1 MPERKEVT
9 EFYLNLRHFMNM
21 FERVDENYV
30 LYSDFDETDRF
41 CLHLY
46 CVNPSVNL
54 QECLERGKS
63 TVFFSATLLPVNYYK
78 NLLSS
83 KKIIMRY
90 TRIQRFARSSVCCLS
105 AGMSAAC
112 IHDGPLESFIALL
125 CISNRCCGQKGKLF
139 DIFSILS
146 FYGGCV

>member
-1 MPERKEVT
+1 MPERKAIID
-9 EFYLNLRHFMNM
+9 FYLNLRHFMNM

-30 LYSDFDETDRF
+30 MYTDFDDENRF

-54 QECLERGKS
+54 QECLERGNS

-83 KKIIMRY
+83 KKDNYAVYADSAFREE
-90 TRIQRFARSSVCCLS
+90 QRLLFIGR
-105 AGMSAAC
+105 MSAAC
-112 IHDGPLESFIALL
+112 IHGGRLEKFRRIAL
-125 CISNRCCGQKGKLF
+125 
-139 DIFSILS
+139 
-146 FYGGCV
+146 V